1 MRHIF
6 LLAVVGFA
14 TTAPPDKPTLGELPS
29 VQPIAPPVTKPDE
42 PRPLS
47 ADRFRLF
54 WVTNY
59 SGTIPLR
66 WQATPLDSSA
76 QLDFIDLPNGAP
88 AIGILE
94 GETRAKAH
102 RPPDGA
108 GHAVAVW
115 GLSPGRVLLTADGVE
130 EGRIVTLVRVVIAVG
145 GTTQPGPVPPVP
157 IPNPPSQPV
166 PASLYFLIVR
176 ANGPAS
182 PEFAAVLAN
191 PAWGELRKAG
201 HTVKDK
207 TLGELGDEYR
217 VPSGTTLPC
226 VITLKRSVDGR
237 NSTIVRGP
245 VDLPTTADAIRRLTE
260 VLP

>member
-6 LLAVVGFA
+6 LIAVVGFA
-14 TTAPPDKPTLGELPS
+14 TTAPPDKPTLGEWPA
-29 VQPIAPPVTKPDE
+29 VQLVAPVTSRPDE

-54 WVTNY
+54 WVSNY
-59 SGTIPLR
+59 TGTIPLR
-66 WQATPLDSSA
+66 WQATPLDASA
-76 QLDFIDLPNGAP
+76 QIDFIDLPNGAP

-94 GETRAKAH
+94 GESRAKAH
-102 RPPDGA
+102 RPPDGVA
-108 GHAVAVW
+108 NAVAVW

-145 GTTQPGPVPPVP
+145 GTVQPIPVPPVP
-157 IPNPPSQPV
+157 IPNPPPHPV

-191 PAWGELRKAG
+191 PAWSELRKAG
-201 HTVKDK
+201 HIVKDK

-217 VPSGTTLPC
+217 VPTGTTLPC
-226 VITLKRSVDGR
+226 VVTLKRSDRGMNV
-237 NSTIVRGP
+237 VRGP
-245 VDLPTTADAIRRLTE
+245 VDLPSSSEAIRRLTE

>member
-1 MRHIF
+1 MRHVF

-14 TTAPPDKPTLGELPS
+14 TTAPPDKPTLGELPA
-29 VQPIAPPVTKPDE
+29 VQPAAPVTPRPNE

-47 ADRFRLF
+47 GDRFRLF
-54 WVTNY
+54 WVSNY

-66 WQATPLDSSA
+66 WQATPLDSTA
-76 QLDFIDLPNGAP
+76 HIDFIELPNGAP

-94 GETRAKAH
+94 GESRATAH

-108 GHAVAVW
+108 AHAVAVW

-130 EGRIVTLVRVVIAVG
+130 DGRIVTLVRVVIAVG
-145 GTTQPGPVPPVP
+145 GVTQPVPPAP
-157 IPNPPSQPV
+157 HPDPPV
-166 PASLYFLIVR
+166 PTPVSLYFLILR

-191 PAWGELRKAG
+191 PAWGDLRKAG
-201 HTVKDK
+201 HIVKDK

-226 VITLKRSVDGR
+226 VVTLKRSADGR

-245 VDLPTTADAIRRLTE
+245 VDLPSTSEAIRRLAE

>member
-14 TTAPPDKPTLGELPS
+14 TTAPPDKPTLGELPA
-29 VQPIAPPVTKPDE
+29 VRPAVPLLPKPDE

-47 ADRFRLF
+47 IDRFRLF
-54 WVTNY
+54 WVANY

-66 WQATPLDSSA
+66 WTATPLDETA
-76 QLDFIDLPNGAP
+76 QLDFIELPNGAP
-88 AIGILE
+88 AVGILE
-94 GETRAKAH
+94 GDSRAKAH
-102 RPPDGA
+102 RPPEGA
-108 GHAVAVW
+108 SNAVAVW

-145 GTTQPGPVPPVP
+145 GPTQPIPVPPVP
-157 IPNPPSQPV
+157 IPNPPAPPV
-166 PASLYFLIVR
+166 PVSLYFLILR

-191 PAWGELRKAG
+191 PAWGDLRKAG

-226 VITLKRSVDGR
+226 VVTLKRTDRGMTV
-237 NSTIVRGP
+237 VRGP
-245 VDLPTTADAIRRLTE
+245 VDLPTTTDAIRKLAE
-260 VLP
+260 VQP

>member
-14 TTAPPDKPTLGELPS
+14 TTAPPDKPTLGEWPA
-29 VQPIAPPVTKPDE
+29 VRPAAPVALKPDE

-47 ADRFRLF
+47 IDRFRLF
-54 WVTNY
+54 WVANY
-59 SGTIPLR
+59 SGTVPLR
-66 WQATPLDSSA
+66 WQATPLDASA

-88 AIGILE
+88 AVGILE
-94 GETRAKAH
+94 GESRAKAH
-102 RPPDGA
+102 RPPEGVA
-108 GHAVAVW
+108 NAVAVW

-145 GTTQPGPVPPVP
+145 GTTQPVPPTP
-157 IPNPPSQPV
+157 SPDPPTPL
-166 PASLYFLIVR
+166 PASLYFLILR

-182 PEFAAVLAN
+182 PEFATVLAN
-191 PAWGELRKAG
+191 PAWNDLRKAG
-201 HTVKDK
+201 HIVKDK

-226 VITLKRSVDGR
+226 VVTLKRTDSGMTV
-237 NSTIVRGP
+237 VRGP
-245 VDLPTTADAIRRLTE
+245 VDLPTTTDAIRRLME
-260 VLP
+260 VQP